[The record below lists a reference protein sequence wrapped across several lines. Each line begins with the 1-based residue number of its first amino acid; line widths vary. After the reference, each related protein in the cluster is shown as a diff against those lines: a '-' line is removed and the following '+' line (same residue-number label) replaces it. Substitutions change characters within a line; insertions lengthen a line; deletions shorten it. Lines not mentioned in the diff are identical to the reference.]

1 MASADQIKALLRSF
15 VDRDDAQFLSIAMQ
29 VAAYEAKRGHGKLAE
44 EIKEMID
51 AAKNQRAGRELLG
64 HDPTPI
70 SKPRG
75 ELANLVAVSYP
86 RDTLARMVTSESV
99 RERLQRIIREQRHFQ
114 RLREH
119 GLAPRRRLL
128 LTGPP
133 GTGKTLTASVLAGE
147 LELPLFLV
155 RLEVL
160 ISKFLGETAAKL
172 RLIFDAVRDT
182 RGVYLFDEF
191 DAIASQR
198 GMSNEVGEI
207 RRVLNSFLQFIEHN
221 DSHSLIVAATNH
233 PELLDHAV
241 YRRFDDVIEYDLPT
255 PSQVADTLKGR
266 VRDFAGPDVDWG
278 GLGAAA
284 SGLSYAEI
292 TRAADEAMKDAI
304 IGDRTAVSQAE
315 LQLALAERL
324 AMRPAGA
331 TRPAQP

>member
-44 EIKEMID
+44 EIKDLID
-51 AAKNQRAGRELLG
+51 TAKEQRAGRELLG
-64 HDPTPI
+64 RDPTPI
-70 SKPRG
+70 ARPRG
-75 ELANLVAVSYP
+75 ELANLVTVTYP
-86 RDTLARMVTSESV
+86 RDTLVRMVTSEAV
-99 RERLQRIIREQRHFQ
+99 RERLLRIIREQRHFQ

-147 LELPLFLV
+147 LGLPLFLV

-198 GMSNEVGEI
+198 GMANEVGEI

-241 YRRFDDVIEYDLPT
+241 YRRFDDVIEYDLPS
-255 PSQVADTLKGR
+255 PSQVADTLRGR
-266 VRDFAGPDVDWG
+266 VHKFAGPDVDWTA
-278 GLGAAA
+278 LGVVA

-304 IGDRTAVSQAE
+304 IGDRTSVAQAD
-315 LQLALAERL
+315 LKAALTERL
-324 AMRPAGA
+324 AMRPTRA
-331 TRPAQP
+331 TLT

>member
-51 AAKNQRAGRELLG
+51 AAKNQRAGRELVG
-64 HDPTPI
+64 RDPTPI

-99 RERLQRIIREQRHFQ
+99 RERLLRIIREQRHFQ

-147 LELPLFLV
+147 LGLPLFLV

-266 VRDFAGPDVDWG
+266 VRDFAGPDVDWSA
-278 GLGAAA
+278 LGVAA

-315 LQLALAERL
+315 LQVALAERL

-331 TRPAQP
+331 ARPVQP

>member
-1 MASADQIKALLRSF
+1 
-15 VDRDDAQFLSIAMQ
+15 MQ

-44 EIKEMID
+44 EIKDLID
-51 AAKNQRAGRELLG
+51 AAKEQRAGRELLG
-64 HDPTPI
+64 RDPTPI
-70 SKPRG
+70 SRPRG
-75 ELANLVAVSYP
+75 ELANLVSVTYP
-86 RDTLARMVTSESV
+86 RDKLVRMVTSETV
-99 RERLQRIIREQRHFQ
+99 RERLLRIIREQRHFQ

-147 LELPLFLV
+147 LGLPLFLV

-241 YRRFDDVIEYDLPT
+241 YRRFDDVIEYDLPS
-255 PSQVADTLKGR
+255 PAQVADTLRGR
-266 VRDFAGPDVDWG
+266 VHKFAGSDVDWAE
-278 GLGAAA
+278 LGMVA

-304 IGDRTAVSQAE
+304 IGDRMSVTQAD
-315 LQLALAERL
+315 LKAALTERL
-324 AMRPAGA
+324 AMRPARA
-331 TRPAQP
+331 TLT

>member
-1 MASADQIKALLRSF
+1 M
-15 VDRDDAQFLSIAMQ
+15 
-29 VAAYEAKRGHGKLAE
+29 
-44 EIKEMID
+44 
-51 AAKNQRAGRELLG
+51 
-64 HDPTPI
+64 
-70 SKPRG
+70 
-75 ELANLVAVSYP
+75 
-86 RDTLARMVTSESV
+86 LARMVTSESV
-99 RERLQRIIREQRHFQ
+99 RERLLRIIREQRHFQ
-114 RLREH
+114 RLHEH
-119 GLAPRRRLL
+119 GLTPRRRLL

-147 LELPLFLV
+147 LGLPLFLV

-198 GMSNEVGEI
+198 GLSNEVGEI

-241 YRRFDDVIEYDLPT
+241 YRRFEYDLPT

-266 VRDFAGPDVDWG
+266 VRDFAGPDVDWSA
-278 GLGAAA
+278 LGAAA

-304 IGDRTAVSQAE
+304 IGDRTSVSQAD
-315 LQLALAERL
+315 LRAALTERL
-324 AMRPAGA
+324 AMRPTGA
-331 TRPAQP
+331 PRAAQT

>member
-64 HDPTPI
+64 RDPTPI

-86 RDTLARMVTSESV
+86 RDTLARMVTSDSV
-99 RERLQRIIREQRHFQ
+99 RERLLRIIREQRHFQ

-119 GLAPRRRLL
+119 GLTPRRRLL

-147 LELPLFLV
+147 LGLPLFLV

-198 GMSNEVGEI
+198 GLSNEVGEI

-241 YRRFDDVIEYDLPT
+241 YRRFDDVIEYDLPS
-255 PSQVADTLKGR
+255 PSQVADTLRGR
-266 VRDFAGPDVDWG
+266 VREFAGSDVDWEA
-278 GLGAAA
+278 LGVVAN
-284 SGLSYAEI
+284 GLSYAEI
-292 TRAADEAMKDAI
+292 TRAADEAMKDVI
-304 IGDRTAVSQAE
+304 IGDRTSVSQAD
-315 LQLALAERL
+315 LQAALTERL
-324 AMRPAGA
+324 AMRPTGVPRAA
-331 TRPAQP
+331 RT

>member
-51 AAKNQRAGRELLG
+51 AAKNQRAGRELVG
-64 HDPTPI
+64 RDPTPI

-99 RERLQRIIREQRHFQ
+99 RERLLRIIREQRHFQ

-147 LELPLFLV
+147 LGLPLFLV

-266 VRDFAGPDVDWG
+266 VRDFAGPDVDWSA
-278 GLGAAA
+278 LGVTA

-315 LQLALAERL
+315 LQVALAERL

-331 TRPAQP
+331 ARPVQP

>member
-1 MASADQIKALLRSF
+1 MASAEQIKALLRSF

-29 VAAYEAKRGHGKLAE
+29 VAAYEAKRGHGRLAE
-44 EIKEMID
+44 EIKDLID
-51 AAKNQRAGRELLG
+51 AAKGQRAGRELLG
-64 HDPTPI
+64 RDPTHI
-70 SKPRG
+70 SRPRG
-75 ELANLVAVSYP
+75 ELANLVSVTYP
-86 RDTLARMVTSESV
+86 RDTLARMVTSEAV
-99 RERLQRIIREQRHFQ
+99 RERLLRIIREQRHFQ

-119 GLAPRRRLL
+119 GLSPRRRLL

-147 LELPLFLV
+147 LGLPLFLV

-241 YRRFDDVIEYDLPT
+241 YRRFDDVIEYDLPS
-255 PSQVADTLKGR
+255 PAQVADTLRGR
-266 VRDFAGPDVDWG
+266 MREFAGPDVDWAV
-278 GLGAAA
+278 LGVAAN
-284 SGLSYAEI
+284 GLSYAEI

-304 IGDRTAVSQAE
+304 IGDRTSVSQAD
-315 LQLALAERL
+315 LKAALTERL
-324 AMRPAGA
+324 AMRPTARA
-331 TRPAQP
+331 TLT

>member
-1 MASADQIKALLRSF
+1 MASADQLKALLRSF

-44 EIKEMID
+44 ELREMID
-51 AAKNQRAGRELLG
+51 AAKGQRAGRELLG
-64 HDPTPI
+64 RDPTPI
-70 SKPRG
+70 TKPRG

-86 RDTLARMVTSESV
+86 RDTLAQMVTTESV
-99 RERLQRIIREQRHFQ
+99 RNRLLRIIREQRHFQ

-119 GLAPRRRLL
+119 GLSPRRRLL

-147 LELPLFLV
+147 LGLPLFLV

-160 ISKFLGETAAKL
+160 ISKYLGETAAKL

-255 PSQVADTLKGR
+255 SSQVADTLRGR
-266 VRDFAGPDVDWG
+266 VRDFAGPDVDWNA
-278 GLGAAA
+278 LGAAA

-304 IGDRTAVSQAE
+304 IGDRASVSQAE

-324 AMRPAGA
+324 AMRPASA
-331 TRPAQP
+331 ARTTQP

>member
-1 MASADQIKALLRSF
+1 MASADQLKALLRSF
-15 VDRDDAQFLSIAMQ
+15 VDQDDAQFLSIAMQ

-44 EIKEMID
+44 EIKDLID
-51 AAKNQRAGRELLG
+51 TAKDQRAGRELLG
-64 HDPTPI
+64 RDPTPI

-75 ELANLVAVSYP
+75 ELANLVSVTYP

-99 RERLQRIIREQRHFQ
+99 RERLLRIIREQRHYQ

-119 GLAPRRRLL
+119 SLTPRRRLL

-147 LELPLFLV
+147 LGLPLFLV

-241 YRRFDDVIEYDLPT
+241 YRRFDDVIEYNLP
-255 PSQVADTLKGR
+255 SAAQVAVTLRGR
-266 VRDFAGPDVDWG
+266 VREFAGPDVDWEA
-278 GLGAAA
+278 LGILAN
-284 SGLSYAEI
+284 GLSYAEI
-292 TRAADEAMKDAI
+292 TRSADEAMKDAI
-304 IGDRTAVSQAE
+304 IGDRTRVSQAD
-315 LQLALAERL
+315 LQAALTERL
-324 AMRPAGA
+324 AMRPTVVPRA
-331 TRPAQP
+331 AQT

>member
-75 ELANLVAVSYP
+75 ELANLVAASYP
-86 RDTLARMVTSESV
+86 RDTLVRMVTSESV
-99 RERLQRIIREQRHFQ
+99 RERLLRIIREQRHFQ

-147 LELPLFLV
+147 LGLPLFLV

-266 VRDFAGPDVDWG
+266 VRDFAGPDVDWLA
-278 GLGAAA
+278 LGAAA

-324 AMRPAGA
+324 AMRPAGVA
-331 TRPAQP
+331 RPVQP

>member
-44 EIKEMID
+44 EIKGMID

-64 HDPTPI
+64 RDPTPI

-99 RERLQRIIREQRHFQ
+99 RERLLRIIREQRHFQ

-147 LELPLFLV
+147 LGLPLFLV

-255 PSQVADTLKGR
+255 PGQVADTLKGR
-266 VRDFAGPDVDWG
+266 VRDFAGPDVDWNT
-278 GLGAAA
+278 LGAAA

-324 AMRPAGA
+324 AMRPAVT
-331 TRPAQP
+331 TRTTQP

>member
-1 MASADQIKALLRSF
+1 MASADQLKALLRSF

-44 EIKEMID
+44 ELKEMID
-51 AAKNQRAGRELLG
+51 EAKNQRAGRELLG
-64 HDPTPI
+64 RDPTPI

-99 RERLQRIIREQRHFQ
+99 RERLLRIIREQRHFQ

-147 LELPLFLV
+147 LGLPLFLV

-160 ISKFLGETAAKL
+160 ISKYLGETAAKL

-241 YRRFDDVIEYDLPT
+241 YRRFDDVIEYNLPT
-255 PSQVADTLKGR
+255 PSQVADTLRGR
-266 VRDFAGPDVDWG
+266 VRDFAGPDVDWSA
-278 GLGAAA
+278 LGAAA

-292 TRAADEAMKDAI
+292 TRAADEAIKDAI

-315 LQLALAERL
+315 LQRALAERL

-331 TRPAQP
+331 TRTAQP